1 MPDRSDPVGELE
13 RQIDRLR
20 RDLERTKRERA
31 RLEHERDRLERERD
45 RLRRENDRLK
55 RELDLARRAGKR
67 QAAPFSKGPPTAAP
81 RRRGR
86 RRGARHGRH
95 GHRPPP
101 ARVDEV
107 IPVPVPT
114 ACPHCTG
121 PVTPTRV
128 AAQYQEELPVVHPIV
143 RRFAVGIGCCTVC
156 GRRVQGRHPLQTSD
170 ALGAAAVQ
178 LGPQAVALMV
188 VLNKQ
193 LGLSHGKVTQLLR
206 QRFGLAVTTSTV
218 TRALHRA
225 ARQAQPTYAALCA
238 TIRGSPVVAPD
249 ETSWKVDGHGQWL
262 WAFATPETTVYAIQ
276 PGRGFGAAA
285 AILGADYAGVLVR
298 DGWAPYRRF
307 TDAAHQTCLAHLLR
321 RARDLAR
328 DHPRAPFAAR
338 VTITLQ
344 QALGIRARRV
354 AGVISPHGAAV
365 ARGHVLT
372 HLFTALD
379 HVGSVPDMQR
389 FAAHL
394 STELPALFSFLFDPA
409 VDATNWR
416 AEHALRPAVVNR
428 KVCGGNRSARGAHT
442 QQVLTSVLRTAQQ
455 RQLDASEVLVD
466 LLRAPQPTVS
476 QTLAPPPEPS
486 PRADAGGSNGYRSRL
501 WKATLQAFAT
511 ATGLDTTVCHCPP
524 GTSKW
529 NKIEHRLFSHITM
542 NWRGRPLVSH
552 DIVVKLIGSTTT
564 KTGLRIKARLDRR
577 KYPLG
582 IHISDTKMDAIKL
595 TRHTFHGDWNYSIAP

>member
-1 MPDRSDPVGELE
+1 MPRCVRPF
-13 RQIDRLR
+13 
-20 RDLERTKRERA
+20 
-31 RLEHERDRLERERD
+31 
-45 RLRRENDRLK
+45 
-55 RELDLARRAGKR
+55 
-67 QAAPFSKGPPTAAP
+67 AAVLSSPPTK
-81 RRRGR
+81 
-86 RRGARHGRH
+86 
-95 GHRPPP
+95 P
-101 ARVDEV
+101 A
-107 IPVPVPT
+107 
-114 ACPHCTG
+114 G
-121 PVTPTRV
+121 
-128 AAQYQEELPVVHPIV
+128 
-143 RRFAVGIGCCTVC
+143 
-156 GRRVQGRHPLQTSD
+156 
-170 ALGAAAVQ
+170 
-178 LGPQAVALMV
+178 
-188 VLNKQ
+188 
-193 LGLSHGKVTQLLR
+193 
-206 QRFGLAVTTSTV
+206 
-218 TRALHRA
+218 
-225 ARQAQPTYAALCA
+225 
-238 TIRGSPVVAPD
+238 
-249 ETSWKVDGHGQWL
+249 KVDGHGQWL

-486 PRADAGGSNGYRSRL
+486 PR
-501 WKATLQAFAT
+501 
-511 ATGLDTTVCHCPP
+511 
-524 GTSKW
+524 
-529 NKIEHRLFSHITM
+529 
-542 NWRGRPLVSH
+542 
-552 DIVVKLIGSTTT
+552 
-564 KTGLRIKARLDRR
+564 
-577 KYPLG
+577 
-582 IHISDTKMDAIKL
+582 
-595 TRHTFHGDWNYSIAP
+595 